1 MGDKKYFAK
10 TLDKKY
16 FVKYHCK
23 YKERSEVSIMKITT
37 GQAARGENFFSR
49 PILINKLWRKI
60 ESDSSIIISA
70 PRRVGKTSLMRYI
83 EDNPKDKY
91 YIIYVI
97 TESVYDENKYY
108 KEIVK
113 AILNCD
119 SIKKRDKVVNSI
131 KDLAKN
137 IFKSIDEV
145 GIDSIKFTKNIELDY
160 YEKFIE
166 IMRFIDLEG
175 HKLIIMIDEFA
186 QTIENIQQKEGTTYA
201 VHLLQSNRALRQN
214 SDINNKFQFI
224 YTGSISLEGI
234 ARRMDSS
241 KFIND
246 LDIVKVTPL
255 SELEG
260 KSLINE
266 LLKGLKFTMDD
277 DTINYMINEIKW
289 LIPFY
294 IQLAMGKIQDI
305 YDENNSCAIYND
317 SVDIAIKSMIEE
329 NNKFSSWHERLNV
342 YKNND
347 YRFIIEVL
355 NTISI
360 TEVKIITYNEIYD
373 LAVRYNI
380 NEKYKDL
387 LNTLIDDGYINN
399 DEEAKTYT
407 FTSPILRMWWCKKN
421 AN

>member
-1 MGDKKYFAK
+1 
-10 TLDKKY
+10 
-16 FVKYHCK
+16 
-23 YKERSEVSIMKITT
+23 MKITT
-37 GQAARGENFFSR
+37 GQAARGENFFKR

-60 ESDSSIIISA
+60 DSESSIIISA
-70 PRRVGKTSLMRYI
+70 PRRVGKTSLMRYV

-97 TESVYDENKYY
+97 TESVYNENKYY

-119 SIKKRDKVVNSI
+119 SIKKRDKVINSI

-145 GIDSIKFTKNIELDY
+145 GLDSVKFTKNFELNY

-166 IMRFIDLEG
+166 IMRSIDLEG

-186 QTIENIQQKEGTTYA
+186 QTIENIKQKEGTTYA
-201 VHLLQSNRALRQN
+201 VHILQSNRALRQN

-246 LDIVKVTPL
+246 LDILKVTPL
-255 SELEG
+255 SEEEG
-260 KSLINE
+260 KALINE
-266 LLKGLKFTMDD
+266 LLKGLDFTMDD
-277 DTINYMINEIKW
+277 DTINHMLNEIKW

-294 IQLAMGKIQDI
+294 IQLAMDKIQDI
-305 YDENNSCAIYND
+305 YDEEQLRAIYNK
-317 SVDIAIKSMIEE
+317 SVDIAIKRMIEE
-329 NNKFSSWHERLNV
+329 NNKFSSWYERLKV

-347 YRFIIEVL
+347 YKFILEVL
-355 NTISI
+355 NIISI
-360 TEVKIITYNEIYD
+360 TRAKMITYNEIHD
-373 LAVRYNI
+373 LAVKYNI
-380 NEKYKDL
+380 KETYKNL

-399 DEEAKTYT
+399 DDEEKIYT

-421 AN
+421 A

>member
-1 MGDKKYFAK
+1 
-10 TLDKKY
+10 
-16 FVKYHCK
+16 
-23 YKERSEVSIMKITT
+23 MKITT
-37 GQAARGENFFSR
+37 GQAARGENFFKR

-60 ESDSSIIISA
+60 ESESSIIISA

-91 YIIYVI
+91 YIVYVI
-97 TESVYDENKYY
+97 TESVDNENKYY

-119 SIKKRDKVVNSI
+119 SIKKKDKVINSI

-137 IFKSIDEV
+137 IFKNLDEV
-145 GIDSIKFTKNIELDY
+145 GIDSVKFSKNIELNY
-160 YEKFIE
+160 YEKFID
-166 IMRFIDLEG
+166 IMRSIDLEE

-214 SDINNKFQFI
+214 SDINDKFQFI

-246 LDIVKVTPL
+246 LDILKVTPL
-255 SELEG
+255 SDEEG
-260 KSLINE
+260 KNLINE
-266 LLKGLKFTMDD
+266 LLKGLDFTMDEE
-277 DTINYMINEIKW
+277 TINHLLHEIKW

-294 IQLAMGKIQDI
+294 IQLAMDKIQDI
-305 YDENNSCAIYND
+305 YDEDQLRAICIG
-317 SVDIAIKSMIEE
+317 SVDLAIKSMIEE
-329 NNKFSSWHERLNV
+329 NNKFSSWYERLKV

-347 YRFIIEVL
+347 YKFIIKVL
-355 NTISI
+355 NIISI
-360 TEVKIITYNEIYD
+360 TEAKMITYNEIYD
-373 LAVRYNI
+373 LAVRYDLC
-380 NEKYKDL
+380 ETYKDL
-387 LNTLIDDGYINN
+387 LNTLIDDGYIIN
-399 DEEAKTYT
+399 DAEENIYT
-407 FTSPILRMWWCKKN
+407 FTSPILRMWWCKRN

>member
-1 MGDKKYFAK
+1 
-10 TLDKKY
+10 
-16 FVKYHCK
+16 
-23 YKERSEVSIMKITT
+23 MKIIT
-37 GQAARGENFFSR
+37 GQAARGENFFKR
-49 PILINKLWRKI
+49 NILINKLWRKI
-60 ESDSSIIISA
+60 DSDSSIIISA

-83 EDNPKDKY
+83 EDNPRDKY
-91 YIIYVI
+91 YVVYVI
-97 TESVYDENKYY
+97 TESVYNENKYY

-119 SIKKRDKVVNSI
+119 SIKKRDKVINSI

-137 IFKSIDEV
+137 IFNSIEEV
-145 GIDSIKFTKNIELDY
+145 GVDSVKFSKNIEFNY

-166 IMRFIDLEG
+166 IMRSIDLEG

-186 QTIENIQQKEGTTYA
+186 QTIENIQQKEGTTSA
-201 VHLLQSNRALRQN
+201 VQLLQSNRALRQN

-246 LDIVKVTPL
+246 LDILKVTPL
-255 SELEG
+255 SEEEG

-266 LLKGLKFTMDD
+266 LLKGLDFTMDD
-277 DTINYMINEIKW
+277 NTINHMLSEIKW

-294 IQLAMGKIQDI
+294 IQLAMDKIQDI
-305 YDENNSCAIYND
+305 YEEENVSVIYNK
-317 SVDIAIKSMIEE
+317 SVDIAIRRMIEE
-329 NNKFSSWHERLNV
+329 NNKFSSWHERLKV

-347 YRFIIEVL
+347 YKFIIEVL
-355 NTISI
+355 NIISI
-360 TEVKIITYNEIYD
+360 TESKKITYNEIHD
-373 LAVRYNI
+373 LAVKYNL
-380 NEKYKDL
+380 EETYKEL
-387 LNTLIDDGYINN
+387 LDTLIDDGYINN
-399 DEEAKTYT
+399 DEGERLYT
-407 FTSPILRMWWCKKN
+407 FTSPILRMWWCKKI

>member
-1 MGDKKYFAK
+1 
-10 TLDKKY
+10 
-16 FVKYHCK
+16 
-23 YKERSEVSIMKITT
+23 MKITT
-37 GQAARGENFFSR
+37 GQAARGENFFKR
-49 PILINKLWRKI
+49 PILTNKLWRKI
-60 ESDSSIIISA
+60 DSDSSIIISA

-83 EDNPKDKY
+83 EDNPKEKY
-91 YIIYVI
+91 YVVYVI
-97 TESVYDENKYY
+97 TESVYNENKYY

-119 SIKKRDKVVNSI
+119 SIKKRDKVINSI
-131 KDLAKN
+131 KDLAKS

-145 GIDSIKFTKNIELDY
+145 GIDSVKFSKNNELNY

-166 IMRFIDLEG
+166 IMKSIDLEG

-186 QTIENIQQKEGTTYA
+186 QTIENIQQKEGNIYA
-201 VHLLQSNRALRQN
+201 LQLLQSNRALRQN

-241 KFIND
+241 KYIND
-246 LDIVKVTPL
+246 LDILKVTPL
-255 SELEG
+255 SEEEG

-266 LLKGLKFTMDD
+266 LLKGLDFTMADN
-277 DTINYMINEIKW
+277 TINYMLHKIKW

-294 IQLAMGKIQDI
+294 IQLAMDKIQDI
-305 YDENNSCAIYND
+305 YDEENLCVIYNN
-317 SVDIAIKSMIEE
+317 SVDIAIKRMIEE
-329 NNKFSSWHERLNV
+329 NNKFSSWYERLKV

-347 YRFIIEVL
+347 YKFIIEVL
-355 NTISI
+355 DIISI
-360 TEVKIITYNEIYD
+360 TEAKKITYNEIYD
-373 LAVRYNI
+373 LAVRYNL
-380 NEKYKDL
+380 EETYKEL

-399 DEEAKTYT
+399 EEEERVYT
-407 FTSPILRMWWCKKN
+407 FTSPILRMWWCKKI

>member
-1 MGDKKYFAK
+1 
-10 TLDKKY
+10 
-16 FVKYHCK
+16 
-23 YKERSEVSIMKITT
+23 MKITT
-37 GQAARGENFFSR
+37 GQAARGDNFFKR

-60 ESDSSIIISA
+60 DSDSSIIISA

-83 EDNPKDKY
+83 EDNPREKY
-91 YIIYVI
+91 YVVYVI
-97 TESVYDENKYY
+97 TESVYNENKYY

-119 SIKKRDKVVNSI
+119 SIRKRDKVINSI
-131 KDLAKN
+131 KDIAKN

-145 GIDSIKFTKNIELDY
+145 GIDSVKFSKNIEYNY
-160 YEKFIE
+160 YDKFIE
-166 IMRFIDLEG
+166 IMRSIDLEG

-186 QTIENIQQKEGTTYA
+186 QTIENIQQKEGTAYA
-201 VHLLQSNRALRQN
+201 VHLLQSNRVLRQN

-255 SELEG
+255 SESEG
-260 KSLINE
+260 KNLINA
-266 LLKGLKFTMDD
+266 LLKGLDFTMDEG
-277 DTINYMINEIKW
+277 TINHMLNEIKW

-294 IQLAMGKIQDI
+294 IQLAMDKIQDI
-305 YDENNSCAIYND
+305 YDEDNLCVIHNK
-317 SVDIAIKSMIEE
+317 SVDIAIKRMIEE
-329 NNKFSSWHERLNV
+329 NNKFSSWHERLVV

-347 YRFIIEVL
+347 YKFIIETL
-355 NTISI
+355 DQISI
-360 TEVKIITYNEIYD
+360 SEAKKITYNETHN
-373 LAVRYNI
+373 LAVKYNLC
-380 NEKYKDL
+380 ETYKDL
-387 LNTLIDDGYINN
+387 LNTLTDDGYINN
-399 DEEAKTYT
+399 DDERKFYT

>member
-1 MGDKKYFAK
+1 
-10 TLDKKY
+10 
-16 FVKYHCK
+16 
-23 YKERSEVSIMKITT
+23 MKITT
-37 GQAARGENFFSR
+37 GQAARGENFFKR

-60 ESDSSIIISA
+60 DSDSSIIISA

-83 EDNPKDKY
+83 EDNPREKY
-91 YIIYVI
+91 YVVYVI
-97 TESVYDENKYY
+97 TESVYNENKYY

-119 SIKKRDKVVNSI
+119 SIRKRDKVINSI
-131 KDLAKN
+131 KDIAKN

-145 GIDSIKFTKNIELDY
+145 GIDSVKFSKNIEYNY
-160 YEKFIE
+160 YDKFIE
-166 IMRFIDLEG
+166 IMRSIDLEG

-186 QTIENIQQKEGTTYA
+186 QTIENIQQKEGTAYA
-201 VHLLQSNRALRQN
+201 VHLLQSNRVLRQN

-255 SELEG
+255 SKSEG
-260 KSLINE
+260 KNLINE
-266 LLKGLKFTMDD
+266 LLKGLDFTMDEG
-277 DTINYMINEIKW
+277 TINHMLNEIKW

-294 IQLAMGKIQDI
+294 IQLAMDKIQDI
-305 YDENNSCAIYND
+305 YDEDNLCVIHNK
-317 SVDIAIKSMIEE
+317 SVDIAIKRMIEE
-329 NNKFSSWHERLNV
+329 NNKFSSWHERLVV

-347 YRFIIEVL
+347 YKFIIETL
-355 NTISI
+355 DQISI
-360 TEVKIITYNEIYD
+360 SEAKKITYNEIHN
-373 LAVRYNI
+373 LAVKYNLC
-380 NEKYKDL
+380 ETYKDL

-399 DEEAKTYT
+399 DDEEKIYT

>member
-1 MGDKKYFAK
+1 
-10 TLDKKY
+10 
-16 FVKYHCK
+16 
-23 YKERSEVSIMKITT
+23 MKITT
-37 GQAARGENFFSR
+37 GQAARGENFFKR

-60 ESDSSIIISA
+60 ESESSIIISA

-91 YIIYVI
+91 YIVYVI
-97 TESVYDENKYY
+97 TESVDNENKYY

-119 SIKKRDKVVNSI
+119 SIKKKDKVINSI

-137 IFKSIDEV
+137 IFKNLDEV
-145 GIDSIKFTKNIELDY
+145 GIDSVKFSKNIELNY
-160 YEKFIE
+160 FEKFID
-166 IMRFIDLEG
+166 IMRSIDLEG

-214 SDINNKFQFI
+214 SDINDKFQFI

-246 LDIVKVTPL
+246 LDILKVTPL
-255 SELEG
+255 SDEEG
-260 KSLINE
+260 KNLINE
-266 LLKGLKFTMDD
+266 LLRGLDFTMDEE
-277 DTINYMINEIKW
+277 TINHLLHEIKW

-294 IQLAMGKIQDI
+294 IQLAMDKIQDI
-305 YDENNSCAIYND
+305 YDEEQLRAICIG
-317 SVDIAIKSMIEE
+317 SVDLAIKSMIEE
-329 NNKFSSWHERLNV
+329 NNKFSSWYERLKV

-347 YRFIIEVL
+347 YKFIIKVL
-355 NTISI
+355 NIISI
-360 TEVKIITYNEIYD
+360 TEAKMITYNEIYD
-373 LAVRYNI
+373 LAVRYDLC
-380 NEKYKDL
+380 ETYKDL
-387 LNTLIDDGYINN
+387 LNTLIDDGYIIN
-399 DEEAKTYT
+399 DAEENIYT
-407 FTSPILRMWWCKKN
+407 FTSPILRMWWCKRN

>member
-1 MGDKKYFAK
+1 
-10 TLDKKY
+10 
-16 FVKYHCK
+16 
-23 YKERSEVSIMKITT
+23 MKITT
-37 GQAARGENFFSR
+37 GQAARGENFFKR

-60 ESDSSIIISA
+60 DSESSIIISA
-70 PRRVGKTSLMRYI
+70 PRRVGKTSLMRYV

-97 TESVYDENKYY
+97 TESVYNENKYY

-119 SIKKRDKVVNSI
+119 SIKKRDKVINSI

-145 GIDSIKFTKNIELDY
+145 GLDSVKFTKNFELNY

-166 IMRFIDLEG
+166 IMRSIDLEG

-186 QTIENIQQKEGTTYA
+186 QTIENIKQKEGTTYA
-201 VHLLQSNRALRQN
+201 VHILQSNRALRQN

-246 LDIVKVTPL
+246 LDILKVTPL
-255 SELEG
+255 SEEEG
-260 KSLINE
+260 KALINE
-266 LLKGLKFTMDD
+266 LLKGLDFTMDD
-277 DTINYMINEIKW
+277 DTINHMLNEIKW

-294 IQLAMGKIQDI
+294 IQLAMDKIQDI
-305 YDENNSCAIYND
+305 YDEKNLCAIHNK
-317 SVDIAIKSMIEE
+317 SVDLAIKSMIEE
-329 NNKFSSWHERLNV
+329 NNKFSSWHERLKV

-347 YRFIIEVL
+347 YKFIIEVL
-355 NTISI
+355 NIISI
-360 TEVKIITYNEIYD
+360 TRAKMITYNEIHD
-373 LAVRYNI
+373 LAVKYNL
-380 NEKYKDL
+380 EETYKDL
-387 LNTLIDDGYINN
+387 LNTLIDDGYINK
-399 DEEAKTYT
+399 DEEEKLYT

>member
-1 MGDKKYFAK
+1 
-10 TLDKKY
+10 
-16 FVKYHCK
+16 
-23 YKERSEVSIMKITT
+23 MKITT
-37 GQAARGENFFSR
+37 GQAARGENFFKR

-60 ESDSSIIISA
+60 DSDSSIIISA

-83 EDNPKDKY
+83 EDNPREKY
-91 YIIYVI
+91 YVVYVI
-97 TESVYDENKYY
+97 TESVYNENKYY

-119 SIKKRDKVVNSI
+119 SIRKRDKVINSI
-131 KDLAKN
+131 KDIAKN

-145 GIDSIKFTKNIELDY
+145 GIDSVKFSKNIEYNY
-160 YEKFIE
+160 YDKFIE
-166 IMRFIDLEG
+166 IMRSIDLEG
-175 HKLIIMIDEFA
+175 HKLIVMIDEFA
-186 QTIENIQQKEGTTYA
+186 QTIENIQQKEGTAYA
-201 VHLLQSNRALRQN
+201 VHLLQSNRVLRQN

-255 SELEG
+255 SKSEG
-260 KSLINE
+260 KNLINE
-266 LLKGLKFTMDD
+266 LLKGLDFTMDEG
-277 DTINYMINEIKW
+277 TINHMLNEIKW

-294 IQLAMGKIQDI
+294 IQLAMDKIQDI
-305 YDENNSCAIYND
+305 YDEDNLCVIHNK
-317 SVDIAIKSMIEE
+317 SVDIAIKRMIEE
-329 NNKFSSWHERLNV
+329 NNKFSSWHERLVV

-347 YRFIIEVL
+347 YKFIIETL
-355 NTISI
+355 DLISI
-360 TEVKIITYNEIYD
+360 SEAKKITYNEIHN
-373 LAVRYNI
+373 LAVKYNLC
-380 NEKYKDL
+380 ETYKDL

-399 DEEAKTYT
+399 DDEGKFYT

>member
-1 MGDKKYFAK
+1 
-10 TLDKKY
+10 
-16 FVKYHCK
+16 
-23 YKERSEVSIMKITT
+23 MKITT
-37 GQAARGENFFSR
+37 GQAARGENFFKR

-60 ESDSSIIISA
+60 DSDSSIIISA

-83 EDNPKDKY
+83 EDNPRDKY
-91 YIIYVI
+91 YVVYVI
-97 TESVYDENKYY
+97 TESVYNENKYY

-119 SIKKRDKVVNSI
+119 SIRKRDKVINSI
-131 KDLAKN
+131 KDIAKN

-145 GIDSIKFTKNIELDY
+145 GIDSVKFSKNIEYNY
-160 YEKFIE
+160 YDKFIE
-166 IMRFIDLEG
+166 IMRSIDLEG

-186 QTIENIQQKEGTTYA
+186 QTIENIQQKEGTAYA
-201 VHLLQSNRALRQN
+201 VHLLQSNRVLRQN

-255 SELEG
+255 SKSEG
-260 KSLINE
+260 KNLINE
-266 LLKGLKFTMDD
+266 LLKGLDFTMDEG
-277 DTINYMINEIKW
+277 TINHMLNEIKW

-294 IQLAMGKIQDI
+294 IQLAMDKIQDI
-305 YDENNSCAIYND
+305 YDEDNLCVIHNK
-317 SVDIAIKSMIEE
+317 SVDIAIKRMIEE
-329 NNKFSSWHERLNV
+329 NNKFSSWHERLVV

-347 YRFIIEVL
+347 YKFIIETL
-355 NTISI
+355 DQISI
-360 TEVKIITYNEIYD
+360 SEAKKITYNEIHN
-373 LAVRYNI
+373 LAVKYNLC
-380 NEKYKDL
+380 ETYKDL
-387 LNTLIDDGYINN
+387 LNTLIDDGYLNN
-399 DEEAKTYT
+399 DDEEKFYT

>member
-1 MGDKKYFAK
+1 
-10 TLDKKY
+10 
-16 FVKYHCK
+16 
-23 YKERSEVSIMKITT
+23 MKITT
-37 GQAARGENFFSR
+37 GQAARGENFFKR

-60 ESDSSIIISA
+60 DSESSIIISA

-91 YIIYVI
+91 YIVYVI
-97 TESVYDENKYY
+97 TESVYNENMYY
-108 KEIVK
+108 KDIVK

-119 SIKKRDKVVNSI
+119 SIKKRDKVINSI

-145 GIDSIKFTKNIELDY
+145 GIDSVKLSKNIELNY
-160 YEKFIE
+160 FEKFIE

-186 QTIENIQQKEGTTYA
+186 QAIENIQQRQGTTYA
-201 VHLLQSNRALRQN
+201 VHLLQSNRSLRQN

-246 LDIVKVTPL
+246 LDILKVTPL
-255 SELEG
+255 SEAEG

-266 LLKGLKFTMDD
+266 LLKGLDFTMDD
-277 DTINYMINEIKW
+277 DTIKHMLNEIKW

-294 IQLAMGKIQDI
+294 IQLAMDKIQDI
-305 YDENNSCAIYND
+305 YDEKNIRFIYSE
-317 SVDIAIKSMIEE
+317 SVDIAIKCMIEE
-329 NNKFSSWHERLNV
+329 NNKFSSWHERLKV
-342 YKNND
+342 YKNDD
-347 YRFIIEVL
+347 YKFIIEVL
-355 NTISI
+355 NIISI
-360 TEVKIITYNEIYD
+360 TAAKEITYNEIHD
-373 LAVRYNI
+373 LAVRYKLK
-380 NEKYKDL
+380 ETYKNL

-399 DEEAKTYT
+399 DDNKKIYT

>member
-1 MGDKKYFAK
+1 
-10 TLDKKY
+10 
-16 FVKYHCK
+16 
-23 YKERSEVSIMKITT
+23 MKITT
-37 GQAARGENFFSR
+37 GQAARGENFFKR

-60 ESDSSIIISA
+60 DSDSSIIISA

-83 EDNPKDKY
+83 EDNPREKY
-91 YIIYVI
+91 YVVYVI
-97 TESVYDENKYY
+97 TESVYNENKYY

-119 SIKKRDKVVNSI
+119 SIRKRDKVINSI
-131 KDLAKN
+131 KDIAKN

-145 GIDSIKFTKNIELDY
+145 GIDSVKFSKNIEYNY
-160 YEKFIE
+160 YDKFIE
-166 IMRFIDLEG
+166 IMRSIDLEG

-186 QTIENIQQKEGTTYA
+186 QTIENIQQKEGTAYA
-201 VHLLQSNRALRQN
+201 VHLLQSNRVLRQN

-255 SELEG
+255 SESEG
-260 KSLINE
+260 KNLINE
-266 LLKGLKFTMDD
+266 LLKGLDFTMDEG
-277 DTINYMINEIKW
+277 TINHMLNEIKW

-294 IQLAMGKIQDI
+294 IQLAMDKIQDI
-305 YDENNSCAIYND
+305 YDEDNLCVIHNK
-317 SVDIAIKSMIEE
+317 SVDIAIKRMIEE
-329 NNKFSSWHERLNV
+329 NNKFSSWHERLVV

-347 YRFIIEVL
+347 YKFIIETL
-355 NTISI
+355 DQISI
-360 TEVKIITYNEIYD
+360 SEAKKITYNEIHN
-373 LAVRYNI
+373 LAVKYNLR
-380 NEKYKDL
+380 ETYKDL

-399 DEEAKTYT
+399 DDEGKFYT

>member
-1 MGDKKYFAK
+1 
-10 TLDKKY
+10 
-16 FVKYHCK
+16 
-23 YKERSEVSIMKITT
+23 MKITT
-37 GQAARGENFFSR
+37 GQAARGENFFKR

-60 ESDSSIIISA
+60 DSDSSIIISA

-119 SIKKRDKVVNSI
+119 SVKKKDKVINSI

-145 GIDSIKFTKNIELDY
+145 GIDSVKFTKNTELDY

-166 IMRFIDLEG
+166 IMRTIDLEG

-186 QTIENIQQKEGTTYA
+186 QTIENIQQKQGTTYA

-214 SDINNKFQFI
+214 GDINNKFQFI

-246 LDIVKVTPL
+246 LDILKVTPL

-266 LLKGLKFTMDD
+266 LLKGLNFTMND
-277 DTINYMINEIKW
+277 DTINYMIHKIKW

-294 IQLAMGKIQDI
+294 IQLAMDKIQDI
-305 YDENNSCAIYND
+305 YDGNLLCVIYND
-317 SVDIAIKSMIEE
+317 SVDIAIKSMIDE
-329 NNKFSSWHERLNV
+329 NNKFSSWHERLKV
-342 YKNND
+342 YKNTD
-347 YRFIIEVL
+347 YKFIIEVL
-355 NTISI
+355 NIIAT
-360 TEVKIITYNEIYD
+360 TEAKMITYNKIHD
-373 LAVRYNI
+373 LAVQYNI
-380 NEKYKDL
+380 VETYKDL
-387 LNTLIDDGYINN
+387 LNTLIDDGYISN
-399 DEEAKTYT
+399 EEEQRIYT

-421 AN
+421 ANC

>member
-1 MGDKKYFAK
+1 
-10 TLDKKY
+10 
-16 FVKYHCK
+16 
-23 YKERSEVSIMKITT
+23 MKITT
-37 GQAARGENFFSR
+37 GQAARGENFFKR

-60 ESDSSIIISA
+60 DSDSSIIISA

-83 EDNPKDKY
+83 EDNPREKY
-91 YIIYVI
+91 YVVYVI
-97 TESVYDENKYY
+97 TESVYNENKYY

-119 SIKKRDKVVNSI
+119 SIRKRDKVINSI
-131 KDLAKN
+131 KDIAKN
-137 IFKSIDEV
+137 IFKSIDEL
-145 GIDSIKFTKNIELDY
+145 GIDSVKFSKNIEYNY
-160 YEKFIE
+160 YDKFIE
-166 IMRFIDLEG
+166 IMRTIDLEG

-186 QTIENIQQKEGTTYA
+186 QTIENIQQKEGTAYA
-201 VHLLQSNRALRQN
+201 VHLLQSNRVLRQN

-260 KSLINE
+260 KNLINE
-266 LLKGLKFTMDD
+266 LLKGLDFTMDD
-277 DTINYMINEIKW
+277 GTINHMLNEIKW

-294 IQLAMGKIQDI
+294 IQLAMDKIQDI
-305 YDENNSCAIYND
+305 YDEDNLCVIHNK
-317 SVDIAIKSMIEE
+317 SVDIAIKRMVEE
-329 NNKFSSWHERLNV
+329 NNKFSSWHERLVV

-347 YRFIIEVL
+347 YKFIMETL
-355 NTISI
+355 DLISI
-360 TEVKIITYNEIYD
+360 SEAKKITYNETHN
-373 LAVRYNI
+373 LAVKYNLC
-380 NEKYKDL
+380 ETYKDL

-399 DEEAKTYT
+399 DDEGKFYT

>member
-1 MGDKKYFAK
+1 
-10 TLDKKY
+10 
-16 FVKYHCK
+16 
-23 YKERSEVSIMKITT
+23 MKITT
-37 GQAARGENFFSR
+37 GQAARGENFFKR

-60 ESDSSIIISA
+60 DSDSSIIISA

-83 EDNPKDKY
+83 EDNPREKY
-91 YIIYVI
+91 YVVYVI
-97 TESVYDENKYY
+97 TESVYNENKYY

-119 SIKKRDKVVNSI
+119 SIRKRDKVINSI
-131 KDLAKN
+131 KDIAKN

-145 GIDSIKFTKNIELDY
+145 GIDSVKFSKNIEYNY
-160 YEKFIE
+160 YDKFIE
-166 IMRFIDLEG
+166 IMRSIDLEG

-186 QTIENIQQKEGTTYA
+186 QTIENIQQKEGTAYA
-201 VHLLQSNRALRQN
+201 VHLLQSNRVLRQN

-255 SELEG
+255 SKSEG
-260 KSLINE
+260 KNLINE
-266 LLKGLKFTMDD
+266 LLKGLDFTMDEG
-277 DTINYMINEIKW
+277 TINHMLNEIKW

-294 IQLAMGKIQDI
+294 IQLAMDKIQDI
-305 YDENNSCAIYND
+305 YDEDNLCVIHNK
-317 SVDIAIKSMIEE
+317 SVDIAIKRMIEE
-329 NNKFSSWHERLNV
+329 NNKFSSWHERLVV

-347 YRFIIEVL
+347 YKFIIETL
-355 NTISI
+355 DQISI
-360 TEVKIITYNEIYD
+360 SEAKKITYNEIHN
-373 LAVRYNI
+373 LAVKYNLC
-380 NEKYKDL
+380 ETYKDL
-387 LNTLIDDGYINN
+387 LNTLIDDGYLNN
-399 DEEAKTYT
+399 DDEEKFYT

>member
-1 MGDKKYFAK
+1 
-10 TLDKKY
+10 
-16 FVKYHCK
+16 
-23 YKERSEVSIMKITT
+23 MKITT
-37 GQAARGENFFSR
+37 GQAARGDNFFKR

-60 ESDSSIIISA
+60 ESESSIIISA

-83 EDNPKDKY
+83 EDNPKDEY
-91 YIIYVI
+91 YIVYVI
-97 TESVYDENKYY
+97 TESVDDENKYY

-113 AILNCD
+113 AILNCK
-119 SIKKRDKVVNSI
+119 SIKTRDKVINSI
-131 KDLAKN
+131 KDSAKN
-137 IFKSIDEV
+137 IFKSLDEV
-145 GIDSIKFTKNIELDY
+145 GIDSVKFSKNIELNY

-166 IMRFIDLEG
+166 IMRSIDLEG

-214 SDINNKFQFI
+214 SDVNDKFQFI

-246 LDIVKVTPL
+246 LDILKVTPL
-255 SELEG
+255 SEEEG

-266 LLKGLKFTMDD
+266 LLKGLDFTMND
-277 DTINYMINEIKW
+277 DTINHLLSEIKW

-294 IQLAMGKIQDI
+294 IQLAMDKIQDI
-305 YDENNSCAIYND
+305 YDENNLYCIYNQ
-317 SVDIAIKSMIEE
+317 SVDIAIKRMIEE
-329 NNKFSSWHERLNV
+329 NNKFSSWYERLKV

-347 YRFIIEVL
+347 YKFIMKVL
-355 NTISI
+355 TEISI
-360 TEVKIITYNEIYD
+360 TEAKIITYNEIHD
-373 LAVRYNI
+373 LAVRYNLS
-380 NEKYKDL
+380 ETYKDL
-387 LNTLIDDGYINN
+387 LNTLIDDGYLNN
-399 DEEAKTYT
+399 DEEGRGYT

-421 AN
+421 AD

>member
-1 MGDKKYFAK
+1 V
-10 TLDKKY
+10 L
-16 FVKYHCK
+16 
-23 YKERSEVSIMKITT
+23 IIKITT
-37 GQAARGENFFSR
+37 GQAARGDNFFKR
-49 PILINKLWRKI
+49 PILISKLWRKI
-60 ESDSSIIISA
+60 DSESSIIISA

-91 YIIYVI
+91 YIVYVI
-97 TESVYDENKYY
+97 TESVYNENKYY

-119 SIKKRDKVVNSI
+119 SIRKRDKVINSI

-145 GIDSIKFTKNIELDY
+145 GIDSVKFSKNIELNY

-166 IMRFIDLEG
+166 IMRSIDLEG
-175 HKLIIMIDEFA
+175 HKLIVMIDEFA
-186 QTIENIQQKEGTTYA
+186 QTIENIQQREGTTYA

-246 LDIVKVTPL
+246 LDILKVTPL
-255 SELEG
+255 SEGEG

-266 LLKGLKFTMDD
+266 LLKGLDFTMDD
-277 DTINYMINEIKW
+277 DTINHMLHKIKW

-294 IQLAMGKIQDI
+294 IQLAMDKIQDI
-305 YDENNSCAIYND
+305 YDEEQIHDIYNE
-317 SVDIAIKSMIEE
+317 SVDIAIKRMIDE
-329 NNKFSSWHERLNV
+329 NNKFSSWHERLKV

-347 YRFIIEVL
+347 YKFIIEVL
-355 NTISI
+355 NIISI
-360 TEVKIITYNEIYD
+360 TDAKMITYNEIYD
-373 LAVRYNI
+373 LAVSYNLF
-380 NEKYKDL
+380 ETYKDL

-399 DEEAKTYT
+399 DEEQKIYT

-421 AN
+421 EN

>member
-1 MGDKKYFAK
+1 
-10 TLDKKY
+10 
-16 FVKYHCK
+16 
-23 YKERSEVSIMKITT
+23 MKITT
-37 GQAARGENFFSR
+37 GQAARGENFFKR

-60 ESDSSIIISA
+60 DSDSSIIISA

-83 EDNPKDKY
+83 EDNPREKY
-91 YIIYVI
+91 YVVYVI
-97 TESVYDENKYY
+97 TESVYNENKYY

-119 SIKKRDKVVNSI
+119 SIRKRDKVINSI
-131 KDLAKN
+131 KDIAKN

-145 GIDSIKFTKNIELDY
+145 GIDSVKFSKNIEYNY
-160 YEKFIE
+160 YDKFIE
-166 IMRFIDLEG
+166 IMRSIDLEG

-186 QTIENIQQKEGTTYA
+186 QTIENIQQKEGTAYA
-201 VHLLQSNRALRQN
+201 VHLLQSNRVLRQN

-255 SELEG
+255 SKSEG
-260 KSLINE
+260 KNLINE
-266 LLKGLKFTMDD
+266 LLKGLDFTMDEG
-277 DTINYMINEIKW
+277 TINHMLNEIKW

-294 IQLAMGKIQDI
+294 IQLAMDKIQDI
-305 YDENNSCAIYND
+305 YDEDNLCVIHNK
-317 SVDIAIKSMIEE
+317 SVDIAIKRMIEE
-329 NNKFSSWHERLNV
+329 NNKFSSWHERLVV

-347 YRFIIEVL
+347 YKFIIETL
-355 NTISI
+355 DQISI
-360 TEVKIITYNEIYD
+360 SEAKKITYNEIHN
-373 LAVRYNI
+373 LAVKYNLC
-380 NEKYKDL
+380 ETYKDL

-399 DEEAKTYT
+399 DDEGKFYT

>member
-1 MGDKKYFAK
+1 
-10 TLDKKY
+10 
-16 FVKYHCK
+16 
-23 YKERSEVSIMKITT
+23 MKITT
-37 GQAARGENFFSR
+37 GQAARGENFFKR

-60 ESDSSIIISA
+60 DSDSSIIISA

-83 EDNPKDKY
+83 EDNPREKY
-91 YIIYVI
+91 YVVYVI
-97 TESVYDENKYY
+97 TESVYNENKYY

-119 SIKKRDKVVNSI
+119 SIRKRDKVINSI
-131 KDLAKN
+131 KDIAKN

-145 GIDSIKFTKNIELDY
+145 GIDSVKFSKNIEYNY
-160 YEKFIE
+160 YDKFIE

-186 QTIENIQQKEGTTYA
+186 QTIENIQQKEGTAYA
-201 VHLLQSNRALRQN
+201 VHLLQSNRVLRQN

-255 SELEG
+255 SKSEG
-260 KSLINE
+260 KNLINE
-266 LLKGLKFTMDD
+266 LLKGLDFTMDEG
-277 DTINYMINEIKW
+277 TINHMLNEIKW

-294 IQLAMGKIQDI
+294 IQLAMDKIQDI
-305 YDENNSCAIYND
+305 YDEDNLCVIHNK
-317 SVDIAIKSMIEE
+317 SVDIAIKRMIEE
-329 NNKFSSWHERLNV
+329 NNKFSSWHERLVV

-347 YRFIIEVL
+347 YKFIIETL
-355 NTISI
+355 DQISI
-360 TEVKIITYNEIYD
+360 SEAKKITYNEIHN
-373 LAVRYNI
+373 LAVKYNLC
-380 NEKYKDL
+380 ETYKDL

-399 DEEAKTYT
+399 DDEEKFYT